1 MSGLR
6 SSVSR
11 GLDSTVGAARIIG
24 SGLLVFLLTTV
35 LLLPTDNLPDPS
47 RCCRDWIQ
55 LIRPAILP
63 DTVSEPD
70 NMFKDTL
77 SSAGVA
83 ALALPGQTAATLLYA
98 TTYLDTIT
106 TLSLKGSSL
115 QPIAS
120 TPGCGANSSW
130 LTPDYANNRIY
141 CLDEGLT
148 TPNGT
153 LSSFALTSN
162 GTLSQLDIVDT
173 LSGPVSGVIY
183 GETGSGLALA
193 HYSGSS
199 VAAFDISDA
208 SSLAPV
214 QAETYTLDAPGPNPN
229 RQDAP
234 HPHQALLDPTG
245 QYLLVPDLGSDVV
258 RLYSVDE
265 AGLSFTELEPLAA
278 VPGSGPRHGAFLVTE
293 DGTTYFYLV
302 GELSNTVTGFE
313 VTYNADNT
321 LDFTEV
327 FVSSTHGLNETVPNN
342 QTTAA
347 EIAISPDNKFL
358 LVSSRGEG
366 TLKIPNFDPANSTEI
381 TSDPIFTFEI
391 DHASGALTKVQ
402 QFPAGGS
409 IPRQFS
415 ISADGSLVAV
425 GLQNDGRIVVI
436 GRDVE
441 TGLLT
446 DFVAAVDVGG
456 QPTSVIF
463 AAE

>member
-1 MSGLR
+1 MTGRR
-6 SSVSR
+6 SSVLS
-11 GLDSTVGAARIIG
+11 GPKSTAPAASYVGF
-24 SGLLVFLLTTV
+24 GLLILTTLILLLLLLTDLV
-35 LLLPTDNLPDPS
+35 SNLSQPD
-47 RCCRDWIQ
+47 I
-55 LIRPAILP
+55 
-63 DTVSEPD
+63 
-70 NMFKDTL
+70 MFKDLL
-77 SSAGVA
+77 STAGVT
-83 ALALPGQTAATLLYA
+83 ALVLPGQTAATLLYA

-115 QPIAS
+115 QAIAS

-130 LTPDYANNRIY
+130 LTPDYANNRIF

-148 TPNGT
+148 SPNGT
-153 LSSFALTSN
+153 LSSFGLTSN
-162 GTLSQLDIVDT
+162 GSLSQLDIVDT

-183 GETGSGLALA
+183 GESSNGLALA

-208 SSLAPV
+208 STLAPV
-214 QAETYTLDAPGPNPN
+214 QAETYTLSGPGPNPD

-234 HPHQALLDPTG
+234 HPHEALLDPTG
-245 QYLLVPDLGSDVV
+245 QYLLVPDLGADLI

-265 AGLSFTELEPLAA
+265 GELSFTELEPLAV

-293 DGTTYFYLV
+293 DGTTYFYLAS
-302 GELSNTVTGFE
+302 ELANTITGFE
-313 VTYNADNT
+313 VTYNDDAT

-327 FVSSTHGLNETVPNN
+327 YLSSTHGLNETVPNN
-342 QTTAA
+342 TTSAA
-347 EIAISPDNKFL
+347 EILVSFL

-366 TLKIPNFDPANSTEI
+366 TLKIPNFDPTNSTEI
-381 TSDPIFTFEI
+381 ASDPIFTFEI
-391 DHASGALTKVQ
+391 DHSSGKLTRVQ

-409 IPRQFS
+409 FPRQFS
-415 ISADGSLVAV
+415 INADGSLVAV
-425 GLQNDGRIVVI
+425 GLQNDGRVVVI

-446 DFVAAVDVGG
+446 DFVAAADVGG